1 MQYAIAP
8 STRLPSVTICREAD
22 FNPTSIAESAGRLR
36 SWALIRGERITGLP
50 FLRIHGNMSCT
61 VHVPV
66 DGKVP
71 PHNETGI
78 SLERTPESLAVTV
91 RVVRLDEVRAVVRAL
106 SSEIALDCGLAGPVE
121 FHPADAEF
129 RHGTLVWPVHRHS
142 AALAATIALPGDGV
156 RVAGIAS

>member
-1 MQYAIAP
+1 MQYAISP
-8 STRLPSVTICREAD
+8 STRLPSVTIAREAD
-22 FNPTSIAESAGRLR
+22 LNHTSIADSATRLR

-50 FLRIHGNMSCT
+50 FLRIHGNMSCS

-78 SLERTPESLAVTV
+78 SLERTAEALAVTV
-91 RVVRLDEVRAVVRAL
+91 RVVRFDEIRAVVRAL
-106 SSEIALDCGLAGPVE
+106 SSEIGVDCGLAGPVE
-121 FHPADAEF
+121 FHPSDAEF

-142 AALAATIALPGDGV
+142 SALTATIALPGEGV
-156 RVAGIAS
+156 RAAELAS

>member
-8 STRLPSVTICREAD
+8 STRLPSVTIAREAD
-22 FNPTSIAESAGRLR
+22 LNRASIAESASRLR

-66 DGKVP
+66 DGKIP

-78 SLERTPESLAVTV
+78 SLDRTPESLAVTV

-106 SSEIALDCGLAGPVE
+106 SSEIAVDCGLAGPVE

-142 AALAATIALPGDGV
+142 AALAATIALPGDSV

>member
-1 MQYAIAP
+1 MQYAISP
-8 STRLPSVTICREAD
+8 STRLPSVTIAREAEL
-22 FNPTSIAESAGRLR
+22 NRASIAEGATRLR

-78 SLERTPESLAVTV
+78 SLERSAEGLAVAV
-91 RVVRLDEVRAVVRAL
+91 RVVRFDEVRAVIRAL

-129 RHGTLVWPVHRHS
+129 RHGTLVWPVYRHS
-142 AALAATIALPGDGV
+142 AALTATIALPGEAV
-156 RVAGIAS
+156 RTAELAS

>member
-8 STRLPSVTICREAD
+8 STRLPSVSIAREAS
-22 FNPTSIAESAGRLR
+22 FNRASIAEAATRLR

-50 FLRIHGNMSCT
+50 FLRLHGNLSCS
-61 VHVPV
+61 VHLPV

-78 SLERTPESLAVTV
+78 VLDRSPESLAVTV
-91 RVVRLDEVRAVVRAL
+91 RVVGFEEVRAVIRAL
-106 SSEIALDCGLAGPVE
+106 SSEIGVDCGLAGPVE

-129 RHGTLVWPVHRHS
+129 RQGTLVWPVHRHS
-142 AALAATIALPGDGV
+142 AALAATIALPGQGA
-156 RVAGIAS
+156 RPAELAS

>member
-8 STRLPSVTICREAD
+8 STRLPSVTIAREASL
-22 FNPTSIAESAGRLR
+22 NRASIAEAATRLR

-50 FLRIHGNMSCT
+50 FLRLHGNLACS

-66 DGKVP
+66 DGKIP

-78 SLERTPESLAVTV
+78 SLDRTPEGLAVTV
-91 RVVRLDEVRAVVRAL
+91 RVVRFEEVRAVVRAL
-106 SSEIALDCGLAGPVE
+106 SSEISLDCGLAGPVE

-142 AALAATIALPGDGV
+142 AALAATVALPGE
-156 RVAGIAS
+156 GIRAAELAS